1 MEILKY
7 DKETVNDLIKRSQA
21 DINEILAIVSDI
33 LTDVKENKDEAIKSI
48 LLNSIVLN

>member
-21 DINEILAIVSDI
+21 DINEILNIVSDI
-33 LTDVKENKDEAIKSI
+33 EI
-48 LLNSIVLN
+48 LLKSCLFFYL

>member
-21 DINEILAIVSDI
+21 DINEILNIVSDI
-33 LTDVKENKDEAIKSI
+33 LKDVKENKDEA
-48 LLNSIVLN
+48 V

>member
-21 DINEILAIVSDI
+21 DINEML
-33 LTDVKENKDEAIKSI
+33 KKIKMK
-48 LLNSIVLN
+48 L

>member
-21 DINEILAIVSDI
+21 FNQKI
-33 LTDVKENKDEAIKSI
+33 TGRH
-48 LLNSIVLN
+48 